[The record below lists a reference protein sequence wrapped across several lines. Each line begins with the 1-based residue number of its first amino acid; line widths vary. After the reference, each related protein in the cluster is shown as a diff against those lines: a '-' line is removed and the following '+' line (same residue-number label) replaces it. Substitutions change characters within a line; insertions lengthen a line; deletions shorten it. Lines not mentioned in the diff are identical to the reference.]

1 MKNVA
6 VRNGRE
12 REELES
18 LYRSG
23 VTHRLRQ
30 RAQAILLSSRGYR
43 VEALAAL
50 FEMDRD
56 TVSFWLERWIER
68 GSEDSIESALSDAVK
83 SGRPS
88 KLDET
93 LREDLLALA
102 SVGVPNLKAEGM
114 ELVKKKGFQ
123 SVGIP

>member
-1 MKNVA
+1 MA

-68 GSEDSIESALSDAVK
+68 GSEESIESALSDAVK

-93 LREDLLALA
+93 VL
-102 SVGVPNLKAEGM
+102 SVGYLGNSEK
-114 ELVKKKGFQ
+114 
-123 SVGIP
+123 